1 MQRSFSTF
9 PGGWP
14 GAGLLLLRT
23 TVGLTALVQGAV
35 NLSASG
41 NSTLGARLVGLGAV
55 VSGIALLLGFL
66 TPVAGALIGLGSA
79 GLALSWLPVPAP
91 SPPLLDSWLA
101 TVFVVIMA
109 AVIVALGPGAF
120 SLDARLFGRREI
132 VIPPA
137 RHSSKS

>member
-1 MQRSFSTF
+1 MLQRSFSTF

-14 GAGLLLLRT
+14 GAGLLLLRA

-55 VSGIALLLGFL
+55 VSGVALLLGFL
-66 TPVAGALIGLGSA
+66 TPVAGTLIGLGSA
-79 GLALSWLPVPAP
+79 GLALSWLPAS

-101 TVFVVIMA
+101 TVFIVIMA
-109 AVIVALGPGAF
+109 AVIVTLGPGAF

-132 VIPPA
+132 VIPPV